1 MEQLSE
7 DCNDDSL
14 EVSLLSTL

>member
-14 EVSLLSTL
+14 EVLLLSTL